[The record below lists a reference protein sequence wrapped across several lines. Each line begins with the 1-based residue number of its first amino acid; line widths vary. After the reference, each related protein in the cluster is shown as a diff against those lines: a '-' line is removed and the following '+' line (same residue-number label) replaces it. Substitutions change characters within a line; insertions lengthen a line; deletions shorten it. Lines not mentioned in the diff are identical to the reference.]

1 MQGDEEVIQETQKM
15 TKKNSFYPTKMSSR
29 QELGDSSSELYRPA
43 FTSRDKLDHEKLWSI
58 MGSYLKNDV
67 QTIQENIVNHIE
79 YTLARTR
86 FNFDNTACYQATAHA
101 VRDRLIESWND
112 TQQHWTNQDPKRIY
126 YMSLEFLLGR
136 AMQNALTNLKVE
148 GQFKQ
153 ALLDLGYKLEE
164 IYEEEHDPALGNG
177 GLGRLAACFL
187 DSMAT
192 MDLPA
197 WGYGIRYNY
206 GIFAQKIVN
215 GYQLEVPDYWLTY
228 GNPWEIERLDVKYPI
243 RFYGRV
249 HRVNENGKERAI
261 WDGGEIVLAQAY
273 DNPIPGYNTFTT
285 INLRLWRSVP
295 TQEFDFSLF
304 NQADYM
310 KAIEARQRAEYISSV
325 LYPND
330 STYSGKELRLKQ
342 QYFFVSATLQDIIR
356 RFKKRKRSWKD
367 FPEKVC
373 VQLNDTHPGLAI
385 IELLRILI
393 DIEGLEREQ
402 AWSIVGKT
410 FAYTNHT
417 VLPEALEKW
426 GVDLIGSL
434 LPRHLEMIYEVNY
447 FWLEKVGQ
455 KFPGDD
461 GKLASLSIIEEG
473 PVKKVRIANLCIV
486 GSSAVNG
493 VAALHSDLLKT
504 TIFKDFHQMFPKKI
518 QNKTNGVTPRRWVL
532 CCNPG
537 LAELYTRVLGSQD
550 WVIELGLVRQIE
562 KKADQAEFQSVWAE
576 IKLENKRRL
585 AKWVQKHCG
594 IKVNEHS
601 LFDVMVKRMHEYKRQ
616 LMNALYAIHRY
627 FTIKDAR
634 PEERVN
640 FVPRTIFIG
649 GKAAPGYLSA
659 KRVIKLINAIGEVVN
674 NDREVNDYLK
684 VVFLPNYNVS
694 NAEVIIPAAE
704 LSQHISTAGM
714 EASGTS
720 NMKFTMNGCLIIGTM
735 DGANVEIA
743 EEAGKENQFIFGAT
757 VDQVEGL
764 RKKMRE
770 TDPNEYA
777 GPILNRIFR
786 AIEDNVFGAR
796 EDLVPLIDT
805 IRNRNDY
812 YLVCHDFEDYLRAQ
826 DEVDRAYLNKAEW
839 NRRSILTATRM
850 AKFSSDRTIQEL
862 SLIHI

>member
-1 MQGDEEVIQETQKM
+1 MDFDETIQEK
-15 TKKNSFYPTKMSSR
+15 TKRINRGNSFYPTKSSSR
-29 QELGDSSSELYRPA
+29 IADGDSSDQLRPV
-43 FTSRDKLDHEKLWSI
+43 FKSRETINNEKLWSI

-67 QTIQENIVNHIE
+67 ETIQQNIVNHIE

-86 FNFDNTACYQATAHA
+86 FNFDNNGCYNATAHA
-101 VRDRLIESWND
+101 IRDRLIESWND

-136 AMQNALTNLKVE
+136 HMQNALTNLRIE
-148 GQFKQ
+148 GAFKQ
-153 ALLDLGYKLEE
+153 ALQDLGFKLEE

-192 MDLPA
+192 LDLPA

-215 GYQLEVPDYWLTY
+215 GYQMEVPDYWLTY
-228 GNPWEIERLDVKYPI
+228 GNPWEIERVDVNYPV
-243 RFYGRV
+243 RFYGRTRKV
-249 HRVNENGKERAI
+249 TENGKEKTV
-261 WDGGEIVLAQAY
+261 WEGGEVVLAQAY

-295 TQEFDFSLF
+295 VQEFDFSLF
-304 NQADYM
+304 NQADYF

-342 QYFFVSATLQDIIR
+342 QYFFVCATLQDIIR
-356 RFKKRKRSWKD
+356 RFKKRRRTWKD

-385 IELLRILI
+385 VELLRILM
-393 DIEGLEREQ
+393 DLEGLDREA
-402 AWSIVGKT
+402 AWTIVSKT

-426 GVDLIGSL
+426 GVDLIGAL
-434 LPRHLEMIYEVNY
+434 LPRHLEIIYEINH
-447 FWLEKVGQ
+447 FWLQKIEQ
-455 KFPGDD
+455 KFPGDVS
-461 GKLASLSIIEEG
+461 KLGPMSLIEEEHG
-473 PVKKVRIANLCIV
+473 KRVRIANLCVV
-486 GSSAVNG
+486 GTFAVNG
-493 VAALHSDLLKT
+493 VAALHTELLKT
-504 TIFKDFHQMFPKKI
+504 TIFKDFHQLFPKKI
-518 QNKTNGVTPRRWVL
+518 QNKTNGVTPRRWIL

-537 LAELYTRVLGSQD
+537 LAELYTRVLGGVG
-550 WVIELGLVRQIE
+550 WVNELDLIRQIE
-562 KKADQAEFQSVWAE
+562 KKADNAEFQRVWAE
-576 IKLENKRRL
+576 IKLQNKRRL
-585 AKWVQKHCG
+585 VKWVKSHCG
-594 IKVNEHS
+594 ITIDENS
-601 LFDVMVKRMHEYKRQ
+601 LFDIMVKRMHEYKRQ
-616 LMNALYAIHRY
+616 LMNALYAIYRY
-627 FTIKDAR
+627 FQIKNAT
-634 PEERVN
+634 PEERLN

-649 GKAAPGYLSA
+649 GKAAPGYTTA

-674 NDREVNDYLK
+674 NDKEVNQYLK

-720 NMKFTMNGCLIIGTM
+720 NMKFAMNGCLIIGTM

-743 EEAGKENQFIFGAT
+743 EEAGKENLFIFGAL
-757 VDQVEGL
+757 VDEVNGL
-764 RKKMRE
+764 RQK
-770 TDPNEYA
+770 
-777 GPILNRIFR
+777 
-786 AIEDNVFGAR
+786 V
-796 EDLVPLIDT
+796 
-805 IRNRNDY
+805 
-812 YLVCHDFEDYLRAQ
+812 
-826 DEVDRAYLNKAEW
+826 
-839 NRRSILTATRM
+839 
-850 AKFSSDRTIQEL
+850 
-862 SLIHI
+862 SLDW